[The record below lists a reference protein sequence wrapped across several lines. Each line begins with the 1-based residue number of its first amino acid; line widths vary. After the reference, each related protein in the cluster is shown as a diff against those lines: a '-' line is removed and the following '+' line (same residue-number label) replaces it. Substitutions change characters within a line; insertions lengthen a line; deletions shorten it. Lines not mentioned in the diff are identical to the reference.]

1 METIVTGFTVGVII
15 LMSQMAYENKIA
27 DVTYVKSS
35 VDMNKYL
42 VRNEPDKI
50 KAANL
55 LAKIRVNIVKL
66 INYLTQ
72 KYPENKVVRRIK
84 SKFDPNNFTET
95 ANNSKYTS
103 YSVNKGEKIVLCL
116 RSRDSHNKLID
127 INTIMFVTLHEIAH
141 IGTLSIGHTTEF
153 WDNFRFLLK
162 ESIAINIYKWQDF
175 NTHPKKYCGIKI
187 TDQPLNKSNI

>member
-66 INYLTQ
+66 INYLTK

-175 NTHPKKYCGIKI
+175 NTYPQKYCGIKI